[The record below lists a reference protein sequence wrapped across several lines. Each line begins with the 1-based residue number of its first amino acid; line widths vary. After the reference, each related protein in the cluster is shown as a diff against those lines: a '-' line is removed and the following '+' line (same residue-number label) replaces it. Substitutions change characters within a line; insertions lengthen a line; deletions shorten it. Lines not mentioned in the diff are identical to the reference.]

1 MDLFLSRVNKRNSS
15 EPLREGDLVELECVA
30 YNSKPPANIS
40 WFNGAE
46 QIEQLPSVDSPLGQ
60 VPANLGGAGAGA
72 GGRSQRQRRLL
83 QRNQVTRNSDGLTY
97 NTHSFLSIKLSRHE
111 HRAQISCQ
119 ARQAAEASE
128 VGGWL
133 PAMSKSLELQVQ
145 RKWPIS
151 SFHPSLD
158 LRSLTFSPSHQHHLI
173 LALHLFARGRNRR
186 ANCANGTGGRN
197 FCQRIQR
204 RRPGALFLAVG
215 AR

>member
-46 QIEQLPSVDSPLGQ
+46 QIEQLPPMDLPLG
-60 VPANLGGAGAGA
+60 GG

-119 ARQAAEASE
+119 ARQPTDASE
-128 VGGWL
+128 AAGWP

-145 RKWPIS
+145 RKWPILSYS
-151 SFHPSLD
+151 SFLPFAHLD
-158 LRSLTFSPSHQHHLI
+158 L
-173 LALHLFARGRNRR
+173 
-186 ANCANGTGGRN
+186 
-197 FCQRIQR
+197 
-204 RRPGALFLAVG
+204 
-215 AR
+215 